1 MFPSRNI
8 PGATAVAH
16 SCGHRNATLVTILRR
31 IATLF
36 TAFNHWDLDI

>member
-8 PGATAVAH
+8 PGATTVAH
-16 SCGHRNATLVTILRR
+16 SCGRRNATLVATLCR

-36 TAFNHWDLDI
+36 TQFNH